1 VPVTFW
7 QGVLVLLAGMWAG
20 TINTVVGSGTLVS
33 FPVLLSVGLPPL
45 TANITNTVGLFPGSL
60 TGAAG
65 YRRELVGQGK
75 RLRALLP
82 VTLAGAITGALLLLV
97 LPPGIFKAVVPVL
110 IALALVL
117 VVFGSRINKWLA
129 SRGRHASEEVT
140 PPLRWAMFGT
150 GIYGGYFGAAQG
162 ILQMGLFGVFLKDDI
177 QRQNGLK
184 NVLTGL
190 LNFVSAV
197 VFIAAGRHIDWA
209 AAALLAVGAIAG
221 GLVGARIGRR
231 LSPPV
236 LRAVIVVVGLA
247 AIAKLLS

>member
-1 VPVTFW
+1 VTFW
-7 QGVLVLLAGMWAG
+7 QGVLVLLAGVWAG

-33 FPVLLSVGLPPL
+33 FPVLLSVGLNPL

-65 YRRELVGQGK
+65 YRRELAGQGR

-82 VTLAGAITGALLLLV
+82 FALGGAVIGSLLLLI
-97 LPPGIFKAVVPVL
+97 LPPGIFTAIVPVL

-117 VVFGSRINKWLA
+117 VVFGRRINAWLA
-129 SRGRHASEEVT
+129 TRGRHASPEVT
-140 PPLRWAMFGT
+140 PPLQWTIGAT
-150 GIYGGYFGAAQG
+150 GVYGGYFGAAQG
-162 ILQMGLFGVFLKDDI
+162 ILQMGLFGVFLKDNI

-190 LNFVSAV
+190 LNMTSAII
-197 VFIAAGRHIDWA
+197 FIVAGRHIDWA
-209 AAALLAVGAIAG
+209 AAGLLAIGSVAG
-221 GLVGARIGRR
+221 GLLGARIGRR

-247 AIAKLLS
+247 AIAKLLA

>member
-1 VPVTFW
+1 VSFW

-65 YRRELVGQGK
+65 YRRELVGQGR
-75 RLRALLP
+75 RLRVLIP
-82 VTLAGAITGALLLLV
+82 WTLGGAIIGALLLLV
-97 LPPGIFKAVVPVL
+97 LPPGIFKAIVPVL

-117 VVFGSRINKWLA
+117 VVFGSRINRWLA
-129 SRGRHASEEVT
+129 AHGRHASEDVT
-140 PPLRWAMFGT
+140 MPLQFAMFGT

-162 ILQMGLFGVFLKDDI
+162 ILQMGLFGIFLKDDI
-177 QRQNGLK
+177 QRHNGLK

-190 LNFVSAV
+190 LNMVSAII
-197 VFIAAGRHIDWA
+197 FIIVGRHVDWA
-209 AAALLAVGAIAG
+209 AAGLLAIGAVSG
-221 GLVGARIGRR
+221 GLIGARIGRR

-247 AIAKLLS
+247 AIAKLLA